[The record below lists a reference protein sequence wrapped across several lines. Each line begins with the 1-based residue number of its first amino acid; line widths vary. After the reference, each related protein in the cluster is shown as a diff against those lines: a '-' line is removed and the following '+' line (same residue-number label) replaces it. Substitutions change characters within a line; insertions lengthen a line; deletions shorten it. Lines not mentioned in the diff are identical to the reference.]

1 MEVHIGVHPCG
12 PVERDLE
19 DVKDMSRPTGTAFG
33 DHAILK
39 RAYQTVLGLGYTA
52 CSGPHTHA
60 DHIDHRP
67 AGLETLQRHI

>member
-1 MEVHIGVHPCG
+1 MVHLCG

-39 RAYQTVLGLGYTA
+39 QAYQTVLGPGYTTR
-52 CSGPHTHA
+52 SGPHTHV

-67 AGLETLQRHI
+67 AGLETLRRCI